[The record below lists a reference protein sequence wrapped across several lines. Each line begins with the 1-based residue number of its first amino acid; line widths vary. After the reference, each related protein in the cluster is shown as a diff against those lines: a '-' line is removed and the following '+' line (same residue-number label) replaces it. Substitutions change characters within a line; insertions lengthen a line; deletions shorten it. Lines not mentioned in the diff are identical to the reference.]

1 MFGHKIS
8 TIAQTVP
15 GLSPYST
22 NRVNGKVLVS
32 LRRPKGF
39 HAVLT
44 LPGICCLTDQCIA
57 ESSVVQEKA
66 ENMFSLSLPWPF
78 LVRTRQKSRRLKQN
92 KREQGRMIFGYFGAK
107 RAAARCSL
115 FYCSCGSLCERQT
128 SPLPSKPPGCCH
140 CTGKG
145 SASSRGM
152 PSPGTGPC
160 CCTGF

>member
-1 MFGHKIS
+1 M
-8 TIAQTVP
+8 P

-107 RAAARCSL
+107 QRGAHCFTGAVAVYVRDRHPHFPASPQAAATALGRALPRAGGCLPQEQARAAAL
-115 FYCSCGSLCERQT
+115 GSDWEW
-128 SPLPSKPPGCCH
+128 
-140 CTGKG
+140 
-145 SASSRGM
+145 
-152 PSPGTGPC
+152 
-160 CCTGF
+160 